1 MLKNPMNQDSSST
14 NEPQQ
19 PAATGIGDPNC
30 PICHGYG
37 FYVKDVPVGHPDF
50 GKAVS
55 CKCARPKIHA
65 KRQRQM
71 NALGSMELLERM
83 NFESF
88 HPEGVGLAGER
99 RKTVRAAY
107 EAARRFAEAPRGW
120 LLFTGGYGVGKT
132 HLAAAIGNEVIRR
145 DGEAMFILTPDLL
158 DHLRSTFAPNSPE
171 TYDELFDRLKNTPLL
186 ILDDLGAES
195 ATAWAQE
202 KLFQLFNHRYLRRL
216 PTVITSN
223 RPLSALEARIRSRLM
238 DVDLVEHHRILAADY
253 RGGGYIDHLVEI
265 SELDLHDYQT
275 FENFMIP
282 DSGREELRRNLANAR
297 NAAWEF
303 AETRRG
309 WLTFIGKSGVGKTHL
324 AAAIANHVRR
334 VQPEVLFISMPR
346 LMDFLRAAMAR
357 NADLSLMV
365 RFEQIK
371 EAPLLILDDLSP
383 RMSSVWSAEKLFQLI
398 DYRYLTR
405 KPTVFTI
412 TTADKDLKELQNS
425 APRILTR
432 LGDESF
438 SQIYLIKSSGR
449 PRGQRTLR

>member
-1 MLKNPMNQDSSST
+1 MNQDSSST
-14 NEPQQ
+14 NEPRPA
-19 PAATGIGDPNC
+19 PAAGIGDPDC

-37 FYVKDVPVGHPDF
+37 YYVKDVPVGHPEF
-50 GKAVS
+50 GRAVL
-55 CKCARPKIHA
+55 CKCALPQMQTRRK
-65 KRQRQM
+65 RQM

-83 NFESF
+83 TFEAF
-88 HPEGVGLAGER
+88 HPEGVGLTPER
-99 RKTVRAAY
+99 RKTIRAAY
-107 EAARRFAEAPRGW
+107 DAATRFAEAPRGW
-120 LLFTGGYGVGKT
+120 LLLSGGYGVGKT
-132 HLAAAIGNEVIRR
+132 HLAAAIGNEVIRTG
-145 DGEAMFILTPDLL
+145 GEALFILAPDLL
-158 DHLRSTFAPNSPE
+158 DHLRSTYAPTSAE

-223 RPLSALEARIRSRLM
+223 RPLSSLDARIRSRLM
-238 DVDLVEHHRILAADY
+238 DVDLVEHHRILASDY
-253 RGGGYIDHLVEI
+253 RGGGYIDHLVEL

-297 NAAWEF
+297 NAAWDF
-303 AETRRG
+303 AEKRRG

-334 VQPEVLFISMPR
+334 EQPEVLFISMPR
-346 LMDFLRAAMAR
+346 LMDFLRATMSPG
-357 NADLSLMV
+357 ADISLMV

-371 EAPLLILDDLSP
+371 EAPLLVLDDLNP

-432 LGDESF
+432 LGDETF
-438 SQIYLIKSSGR
+438 SQIFLIKTSGR
-449 PRGQRTLR
+449 PRSQHRLV

>member
-1 MLKNPMNQDSSST
+1 MNPDSSST
-14 NEPQQ
+14 NESRRA
-19 PAATGIGDPNC
+19 PASGIGDPDC

-37 FYVKDVPVGHPDF
+37 YYVKDVPVGHPEF
-50 GKAVS
+50 GKALL
-55 CKCARPKIHA
+55 CQCALPRVQARRK
-65 KRQRQM
+65 RQM

-83 NFESF
+83 TFQAF
-88 HPEGVGLAGER
+88 HPEGVGLTPER
-99 RKTVRAAY
+99 RKTIRAAY
-107 EAARRFAEAPRGW
+107 EAARGFAASPRGW
-120 LLFTGGYGVGKT
+120 LLLSGGYGVGKT
-132 HLAAAIGNEVIRR
+132 HLAAAIGNEVIRTG
-145 DGEAMFILTPDLL
+145 GEALFILAPDLL
-158 DHLRSTFAPNSPE
+158 DHLRATYAPNSAE

-216 PTVITSN
+216 PTVITTN
-223 RPLSALEARIRSRLM
+223 RPLSALDARIRSRLM
-238 DVDLVEHHRILAADY
+238 DVDLVEHHRILATDY
-253 RGGGYIDHLVEI
+253 RGGGYIDHLVEL
-265 SELDLHDYQT
+265 SELDLHEHQI

-297 NAAWEF
+297 SAAWDF

-324 AAAIANHVRR
+324 AAAIANHVRQE
-334 VQPEVLFISMPR
+334 QPEVLFISMPR
-346 LMDFLRAAMAR
+346 LMDFLRAAMSPG
-357 NADLSLMV
+357 ADISLMV

-371 EAPLLILDDLSP
+371 ESPLLVLDDLNP

-438 SQIYLIKSSGR
+438 SQIYLIKTSGR
-449 PRGQRTLR
+449 PRGQRRLA